1 MRSMRTIMR
10 VFEVDEAIVVRK
22 QRSLYR
28 EQRERERVRE
38 LGFGVCEREK
48 VVKGFIYI
56 ERERER

>member
-28 EQRERERVRE
+28 EQRERVSE

-56 ERERER
+56 ERER